1 MSMARFTTGTH
12 VAAGVALALLLGV
25 ATVPAGA
32 QDYPNKPIRLMVPT
46 PPGGMADIVART
58 FGQKLTEKTKQPVV
72 VENRTGAGGILAAD
86 LVAKAAPDGYTLYIG
101 FHATNS
107 ILPTLDPK
115 LPYNA
120 AQDFAPVI
128 HIVSL
133 PNVLVVHPKVEAK
146 TVKEL
151 VAVAKA
157 KPGTISFASQG
168 MGSSGHIA
176 GEQFRLLTKTDIV
189 HVPYKGAAPA
199 LQDLV
204 GGHVSMMFDIV
215 PFAIQHIREGNVR
228 GLAVAS
234 PKRLTVLPEIPTMI
248 EAGFGEVQGGAW
260 FALFA
265 PAKTPPAIVAYLN
278 KEAKEAFNAQ
288 DVRQR
293 LEPRGVIFEL
303 GTPEQ
308 LGAHVAADTARW
320 AKVIKDA
327 GIKLE

>member
-1 MSMARFTTGTH
+1 MPRFARWTRLG
-12 VAAGVALALLLGV
+12 AGAALAVLLGV
-25 ATVPAGA
+25 GSAPGLA
-32 QDYPNKPIRLMVPT
+32 QDYPSKPIRLMVPT
-46 PPGGMADIVART
+46 APGGMADIVARI
-58 FGQKLTEKTKQPVV
+58 FSQKVTEKTKQPVV

-86 LVAKAAPDGYTLYIG
+86 FVAKSAPDGYTLYIG

-120 AQDFAPVI
+120 AKDFAPVI

-133 PNVLVVHPKVEAK
+133 PNVLVVNPKVEAK

-151 VAVAKA
+151 VALAKS
-157 KPGTISFASQG
+157 KPGTLSFASQG
-168 MGSSGHIA
+168 IGSSGHIA
-176 GEQFRLLTKTDIV
+176 GEQFRLLTKTDLV

-199 LQDLV
+199 LQDLIA
-204 GGHVSMMFDIV
+204 GHVPMMFDIV
-215 PFAIQHIREGNVR
+215 PFALQHIKEGNAR
-228 GLAVAS
+228 GLAVAT
-234 PKRLTVLPEIPTMI
+234 PQRLAVLPDIPTMA
-248 EAGFGEVQGGAW
+248 EAGFPEVQGGAW

-265 PAKTPPAIVAYLN
+265 PAKTPPAIVSWLN
-278 KEAKEAFNAQ
+278 KEAKEAFSAQ

-308 LGAHVAADTARW
+308 LGAHVAADTERW
-320 AKVIKDA
+320 AKVIKTA